1 MCAEVSEEKLKSLL
15 KEFVQLVAHAFYPP
29 KEFLFIDLLVKN
41 TILSEEELGKRLHA
55 EVRQLKAVTNQFT
68 RDKLIRTKLKS
79 IPKPDGTGRP
89 QKIAYYYI
97 DYKMFVNVVRYRLF
111 KMGEKLELEERHSER
126 TNYLCTR
133 THCEQ
138 TYNELDIDKLWNPTD
153 RNLLCERCGAVV
165 EEEEKKTQS
174 STINSIAK
182 MNLQLKPI
190 YDLLNQFKGST
201 VPNDMVEPSL
211 DQDHFPNQVP
221 EGSKEVTSQSL
232 VPTNSESK
240 STRETKH
247 HKRSEIPIGHSG
259 LQGASR
265 EEANATEALVRGE
278 NIPINSFPFS
288 SQHTSDAEY
297 SDDNAPIGM
306 YVRGRWCTLEELK
319 DLVTRMSTQEKE
331 EYGELC
337 RQAYE
342 EYYD

>member
-1 MCAEVSEEKLKSLL
+1 MCAEVPEEKLKPLL

-41 TILSEEELGKRLHA
+41 TILSEEVLAKRLHSEA
-55 EVRQLKAVTNQFT
+55 RQLRAVINQFL
-68 RDKLIRTKLKS
+68 RDKLIRTKFKS

-138 TYNELDIDKLWNPTD
+138 TYTELDIDKLWNPVD

-211 DQDHFPNQVP
+211 DQDNFPNQVP
-221 EGSKEVTSQSL
+221 EGSNVTTNPSL
-232 VPTNSESK
+232 VPTHSKTK

-247 HKRSEIPIGHSG
+247 KRSELPIGHSG
-259 LQGASR
+259 SQGASR

-278 NIPINSFPFS
+278 NIPINSFQTS
-288 SQHTSDAEY
+288 NQHASDAEY
-297 SDDNAPIGM
+297 SDDNAPLGM
-306 YVRGRWCTLEELK
+306 FVRGRWCTLEELK
-319 DLVTRMSTQEKE
+319 DLVTRMSAQEKE
-331 EYGELC
+331 EYSELC